1 MPTATENQRAAT
13 EAVQFTDRVRIRKS
27 LPRWSDLPRP
37 LLLTMAT
44 LFAGA
49 AILYGSL
56 WMYNVRRSPLVELG
70 FDNKYNPAMNAE
82 DVLSVLPDSP
92 AERAGLRAKTP
103 IVAIKGG
110 NLDPTAPLE
119 KTWRRARPTNSDE

>member
-13 EAVQFTDRVRIRKS
+13 GAVECSDRVRRRKS

-37 LLLTMAT
+37 FLLTLAT

-70 FDNKYNPAMNAE
+70 FDNQYTAGANAE
-82 DVLSVLPDSP
+82 DVLSVIPGSP
-92 AERAGLRAKTP
+92 AERAGLRANDR
-103 IVAIKGG
+103 IVAV
-110 NLDPTAPLE
+110 N
-119 KTWRRARPTNSDE
+119 